1 MHFLRKKTDGKASLR
16 GYMHTNWP
24 QQKGEE
30 KRVWS
35 WGAKIK
41 SIETFFE
48 TCSNIG
54 GHKITCSRGLELQS
68 LLLEVVTLCTVTDHN
83 K

>member
-1 MHFLRKKTDGKASLR
+1 MHFLRKKNDGKASLR

-54 GHKITCSRGLELQS
+54 GPHLLRRGID
-68 LLLEVVTLCTVTDHN
+68 VKKN
-83 K
+83 I